1 MDIYQRL
8 NTDRTYVNRICQ
20 QWQIVELALFGSV
33 LRDDFNQNSDIDLLV
48 TFAEDAKITFFD
60 LDTIESQFSLLFNRA
75 VDVVT
80 KRSIENSHNWIRKN
94 NILNHSQI
102 IYEQKSGS
110 NLRFNKS
117 L

>member
-1 MDIYQRL
+1 MDIYDRL
-8 NTDRTYVNRICQ
+8 NTNRTYVSKICQ
-20 QWQIVELALFGSV
+20 QWQIIELALFGSV

-60 LDTIESQFSLLFNRA
+60 LDSIEHQFSSLFNRT

-80 KRSIENSHNWIRKN
+80 KRAINNSHNWIRKN
-94 NILNHSQI
+94 NILNNSQV

-110 NLRFNKS
+110 NIRFNQS